1 MMMVLMILMLR
12 CPHHELLLAP
22 VFCPAVR
29 ISAGDDPSVSQS
41 VFTITEMAPTRAF
54 FWLKATTRAFT
65 FKTLLRHYAKQTLTP
80 Q

>member
-22 VFCPAVR
+22 VFCPAVS

-41 VFTITEMAPTRAF
+41 VFTITEKAPTIGPSPGCNAA
-54 FWLKATTRAFT
+54 LAGKAVLHLFI
-65 FKTLLRHYAKQTLTP
+65 Y
-80 Q
+80 